1 MDQTYLP
8 PPTYLPPG
16 ALIERTRLSLES
28 RAARLRSRVDKQL
41 RSSGSGGDPVS
52 GIDIN
57 VRALG
62 ARRAQRVDKLG
73 MAQFLGP
80 VSDIVDPE
88 DAKLRKLSEQLL
100 LFGWY
105 TLLGTRRA
113 GWVDNVGDSGLL
125 GPGPHHLCLNS
136 PPPTSLADS
145 FSPTSLAELAGRKEQ
160 YTI

>member
-1 MDQTYLP
+1 M
-8 PPTYLPPG
+8 
-16 ALIERTRLSLES
+16 
-28 RAARLRSRVDKQL
+28 
-41 RSSGSGGDPVS
+41 S

-80 VSDIVDPE
+80 VSDIVDPK

-125 GPGPHHLCLNS
+125 GPGP
-136 PPPTSLADS
+136 TTYA
-145 FSPTSLAELAGRKEQ
+145 
-160 YTI
+160 

>member
-1 MDQTYLP
+1 
-8 PPTYLPPG
+8 
-16 ALIERTRLSLES
+16 
-28 RAARLRSRVDKQL
+28 
-41 RSSGSGGDPVS
+41 
-52 GIDIN
+52 
-57 VRALG
+57 
-62 ARRAQRVDKLG
+62 

-88 DAKLRKLSEQLL
+88 DVKLRKLSEQLL

-145 FSPTSLAELAGRKEQ
+145 FSPLPRLLSLRAEKNNTPSDPAAGNLSSKFSQELFNKVLV
-160 YTI
+160 

>member
-1 MDQTYLP
+1 M
-8 PPTYLPPG
+8 
-16 ALIERTRLSLES
+16 
-28 RAARLRSRVDKQL
+28 
-41 RSSGSGGDPVS
+41 S

-62 ARRAQRVDKLG
+62 ARRAPRVDKVG

-88 DAKLRKLSEQLL
+88 DVKLRKLSEKLL

-113 GWVDNVGDSGLL
+113 GWVDNVGDDTSSSGLL
-125 GPGPHHLCLNS
+125 GPADHHLCLNS

>member
-1 MDQTYLP
+1 M
-8 PPTYLPPG
+8 
-16 ALIERTRLSLES
+16 
-28 RAARLRSRVDKQL
+28 
-41 RSSGSGGDPVS
+41 S

-88 DAKLRKLSEQLL
+88 DAKLRKLSEKLL
-100 LFGWY
+100 LFDV
-105 TLLGTRRA
+105 TLLGTGRA
-113 GWVDNVGDSGLL
+113 GWVDNVGDDTSSSGLL
-125 GPGPHHLCLNS
+125 GPGHHHLCLNS